1 MKNINK
7 ANKIK
12 TNDLYD
18 GIVWFVSKPLFTT
31 VFFPERLV
39 QINIER

>member
-1 MKNINK
+1 MKNIKNTNK
-7 ANKIK
+7 NK
-12 TNDLYD
+12 TSDLYD

-39 QINIER
+39 NINTGR

>member
-1 MKNINK
+1 MKNIKKKKRN
-7 ANKIK
+7 NV
-12 TNDLYD
+12 LYD

-39 QINIER
+39 EIKINR